1 MIFCYHSLPVG
12 SKKTMQKLK
21 LCKTYFNDVKPWQ
34 IFGHNLL
41 KYEPENVEP
50 NEY

>member
-1 MIFCYHSLPVG
+1 MTFYHHPLPVS
-12 SKKTMQKLK
+12 SKKIMQKLK
-21 LCKTYFNDVKPWQ
+21 LCKTYFNDVKPWE

-50 NEY
+50 IEY